1 MCLKV
6 IVLRQDPCP
15 HQLLLQNR
23 HKIQKADRPSSAD
36 VIDRI
41 RRQREAVLTVFL
53 LRSALHHTHNSF
65 HNIIHIG
72 EIAAAV
78 SVIEDLYGLSGT
90 ELIGKTEVCHIRSS
104 GRAVHGKEAK
114 ARGGNVVQL
123 RIRMRHQLIGL
134 LRCRIQGD
142 RIIHLILRGERHLPV
157 GSIDRGGRGI
167 DKVLHAV
174 AAVTGMA
181 AGLQNVVEADEVGLD
196 VGIRICNGIP
206 DPCLRGKIYH
216 KLRLLLSK
224 QLLHRLCVRNVPA
237 NKFPPAL
244 ILLRRSADLRQSPVL
259 DGRIIIVVQ
268 IIDSDNPAHLV
279 VL

>member
-53 LRSALHHTHNSF
+53 LRSALHHTHNSL

-78 SVIEDLYGLSGT
+78 SVIEDLYGLSGA

-104 GRAVHGKEAK
+104 GRAVHSKEAK
-114 ARGGNVVQL
+114 TRGGNVVQL

-134 LRCRIQGD
+134 LRCGIQGD

-157 GSIDRGGRGI
+157 GSIDGRG
-167 DKVLHAV
+167 
-174 AAVTGMA
+174 
-181 AGLQNVVEADEVGLD
+181 
-196 VGIRICNGIP
+196 
-206 DPCLRGKIYH
+206 
-216 KLRLLLSK
+216 
-224 QLLHRLCVRNVPA
+224 
-237 NKFPPAL
+237 
-244 ILLRRSADLRQSPVL
+244 
-259 DGRIIIVVQ
+259 
-268 IIDSDNPAHLV
+268 
-279 VL
+279 